1 MKKSHY
7 LFLIFVELLSFIMIL
22 DIFPPNNLAPLDILE
37 EKPMKQEAQIPFLSG
52 GRVWSVNGKAICT
65 ENFDQ
70 ENLQICPDGAG
81 GAIVVWQDNRSGSNW
96 DIYAQRISPSGELL
110 WQNNGT
116 LVCNAS
122 NDQEEPQICSDG
134 AGGAIVVWQDN
145 RSSSDWDVYAQR
157 INTNGEVQWS
167 GNGTVICNA
176 SDQQEHVRIV
186 SDAYNGLIITWQDS
200 RSGITNYNIYAQ
212 RINSTGIVKWNGNG
226 TVICNETGHQGEPEL
241 CSDGAGGAIITWED
255 QRAVY
260 SDIYAQLINSTGGVE
275 WDGNGTVI
283 CDKIYSQQTPKI
295 CSDGVGG
302 AIITW
307 KDKRKGLSADFD
319 KYAERIN
326 NLGAGTWNSS
336 SGIVVCYGN
345 SDQLSPEIC
354 GDGAQGAFIVWIEE
368 ENLLAQR
375 LNSAG
380 NIQWSVNGIS
390 ICAADLKQDSHHVI
404 SNELGGSIIAW
415 RDYRYGNSYIFAQ
428 WIYSNGTI
436 RWALDGIK
444 ATHTY
449 YSQNEPSL
457 CSDKAGGAIIAWKD
471 AQGVSDHDIYA
482 QRFESSLPNSNHP
495 EDFET
500 LLNGS
505 ETLNW
510 TLYNVYGG
518 GEYRILA
525 NDTTGNMYVW
535 RDWASWVH
543 SVALDV
549 PINRSEVGTY
559 IYTIEYTDDIGQ
571 MGTADSIIVSI
582 TITSTAPD
590 NGEQDDGDPFV
601 LIFWIIFF
609 IALPTGISFFLFFA
623 YKRYFKKPI
632 PEESSLASPDI
643 SDSSF
648 RDVEMQMLSP
658 TAIPERKELDSGEE
672 QVSIKLNG
680 AEAKPKVEKAQV
692 PKKGKASFEGKNV
705 LTPEEFEEL
714 RKIESEIDIQETEF
728 ICVVHKGPID
738 TAIYLCPD
746 CKTFYC
752 FNCAKTL
759 KEKGE
764 SCWACGSEI
773 KL

>member
-1 MKKSHY
+1 MKKSQY
-7 LFLIFVELLSFIMIL
+7 LFLIFVELLSFIIIL
-22 DIFPPNNLAPLDILE
+22 NISLNKNLAPFDNLE
-37 EKPMKQEAQIPFLSG
+37 EKPMKQKEQIPSLSG
-52 GRVWSVNGKAICT
+52 GRVWSINGKAICT
-65 ENFDQ
+65 ENFNQ
-70 ENLQICPDGAG
+70 ENLHMCSDGAG
-81 GAIVVWQDNRSGSNW
+81 GAIIVWQDNRSGSSW
-96 DIYAQRISPSGELL
+96 DIYAQRISPTGVTL
-110 WQNNGT
+110 WQNNGK

-122 NDQEEPQICSDG
+122 NNQENPQICFDG
-134 AGGAIVVWQDN
+134 SGGAIIVWQDN
-145 RSSSDWDVYAQR
+145 RSGSDWDIYAQR
-157 INTNGEVQWS
+157 ININGELQWL
-167 GNGTVICNA
+167 GNGTVICNE

-186 SDAYNGLIITWQDS
+186 SDAYNGAIITWQDS
-200 RSGITNYNIYAQ
+200 RSGIANYNIYAQ

-226 TVICNETGHQGEPEL
+226 TIICNETGHQGEPEL
-241 CSDGAGGAIITWED
+241 CGVGAGGAIITWED

-260 SDIYAQLINSTGGVE
+260 SDIYAQLINSTGDVK

-319 KYAERIN
+319 IYAERIS

-354 GDGAQGAFIVWIEE
+354 GDGAQGAFIVWTEDDDIR
-368 ENLLAQR
+368 AQR

-380 NIQWSVNGIS
+380 NIQWSLDGIP
-390 ICAADLKQDSHHVI
+390 ICTAVGIQDSHHVI
-404 SNELGGSIIAW
+404 SDELGGSIIAW
-415 RDYRYGNSYIFAQ
+415 RDLRYSNAYIFAQ
-428 WIYSNGTI
+428 RLHSNGTI
-436 RWALDGIK
+436 RWANDGVK
-444 ATHTY
+444 VTFTY
-449 YSQNEPSL
+449 YSQDESCL

-471 AQGVSDHDIYA
+471 AQGVSNYDIYA
-482 QRFESSLPNSNHP
+482 QRIESSLPYSNHP
-495 EDFET
+495 DDIEIF
-500 LLNGS
+500 LNGT

-510 TLYNVYGG
+510 TLYNIYGG
-518 GEYRILA
+518 GLYRVLA
-525 NDTTGNMYVW
+525 NDTMGNMYVW

-543 SVALDV
+543 SVALNI
-549 PINRSEVGTY
+549 PINKSEVGNY

-571 MGTADSIIVSI
+571 SGTADSIIVSI
-582 TITSTAPD
+582 IITSTPSG
-590 NGEQDDGDPFV
+590 NGEQGDMDPSV

-609 IALPTGISFFLFFA
+609 IALPTGISFFLYFA

-632 PEESSLASPDI
+632 PEESSLTSSDVR
-643 SDSSF
+643 DSSF

-658 TAIPERKELDSGEE
+658 TAITEQKELDSVEE
-672 QVSIKLNG
+672 QVSINLNG
-680 AEAKPKVEKAQV
+680 AETKPKVEKAKV
-692 PKKGKASFEGKNV
+692 PKKSKASFEGKNI

-714 RKIESEIDIQETEF
+714 RRTESEIDIQETEF

-752 FNCAKTL
+752 FNCAKAL